1 MGTLLLEELEL
12 EDGLSCSVAILKHT
26 IEVREEKLPEL
37 AVRPNCSVVTLKHT
51 TEAREARLP
60 ELAVRPNCSVAIP
73 KRTTEA
79 REETLL
85 ELAEL
90 ADSRSCSVA
99 SLRS

>member
-12 EDGLSCSVAILKHT
+12 EDGLSCSAESLRRT
-26 IEVREEKLPEL
+26 TGARGARLPEL

-73 KRTTEA
+73 KRTTGA

-85 ELAEL
+85 ERAEL